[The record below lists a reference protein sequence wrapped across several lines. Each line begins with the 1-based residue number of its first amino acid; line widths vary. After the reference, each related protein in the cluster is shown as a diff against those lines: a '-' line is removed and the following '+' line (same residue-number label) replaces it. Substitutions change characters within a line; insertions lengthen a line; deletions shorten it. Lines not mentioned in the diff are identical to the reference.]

1 MAEEKYLKQAQ
12 TVYKTLCKTLDDMD
26 IKYKKDEEE
35 LSIESGAVG
44 EDIPVDIRMMVNP
57 NAKIVVFY
65 SQMPFEIPEDKR
77 VDMSLAVTM
86 VNYLLADGSFD
97 YDFINGRIVFRM
109 TSSFI
114 DSLIGDELIEYML
127 YVSCRTVDDYNDKL
141 EKIANGEM
149 TLAELAE
156 LLSKH

>member
-1 MAEEKYLKQAQ
+1 
-12 TVYKTLCKTLDDMD
+12 
-26 IKYKKDEEE
+26 
-35 LSIESGAVG
+35 
-44 EDIPVDIRMMVNP
+44 
-57 NAKIVVFY
+57 
-65 SQMPFEIPEDKR
+65 
-77 VDMSLAVTM
+77 
-86 VNYLLADGSFD
+86 
-97 YDFINGRIVFRM
+97 M

>member
-12 TVYKTLCKTLDDMD
+12 SVYKTLCKALDDMGL
-26 IKYKKDEEE
+26 KYEKNEEE

-77 VDMSLAVTM
+77 VDMALAVTM
-86 VNYLLADGSFD
+86 VNYLLVDGSFD

-114 DSLIGDELIEYML
+114 DSLIGDDLIQYMF
-127 YVSCRTVDDYNDKL
+127 YVSCKTVDDYNDKL
-141 EKIANGEM
+141 SKIANGEM
-149 TLAELAE
+149 TLGELAE
-156 LLSKH
+156 LLTRD